1 MSPDWLA
8 RFPELLKLEP
18 ANLKTLRE
26 NAKVAAL
33 PAGTPLFR
41 GGDLSLNYLL
51 VLDGQVRV
59 QKVAESGRE
68 IVLYRVEPGQSCVLT
83 TACLLSDIPYGAEGV
98 AESDLTAV
106 VIPSASFHRLMAAS
120 EVFRRFVFAAYSTR
134 LSELLCLIEEVAFGR
149 IDKRLAGF
157 LVERCGDGAILRATH
172 QELAVELGTAREVIS
187 RQLKDFERRGWVEL
201 ARGSLTLKNRAA
213 LESLKEN

>member
-1 MSPDWLA
+1 MDWLEQ
-8 RFPELLKLEP
+8 FPGLKCLDPTSLKL
-18 ANLKTLRE
+18 LRDE
-26 NAKVAAL
+26 AKVASI
-33 PAGTPLFR
+33 PAGTVLFH
-41 GGDLSLNYLL
+41 GGDLGRNYLL

-98 AESDLTAV
+98 AESDIRAV
-106 VIPSASFHRLMAAS
+106 VLPSGIFHRLLAS
-120 EVFRRFVFAAYSTR
+120 SDIFRKFVFAAYSTR

-149 IDKRLAGF
+149 IDRRLASF
-157 LVERCGDGAILRATH
+157 LLDRGTASGGLKATH
-172 QELAVELGTAREVIS
+172 QDIAVELGTAREVVS

-201 ARGSLTLKNRAA
+201 SRGSLLVKNAAA
-213 LESLKEN
+213 LENLNS

>member
-1 MSPDWLA
+1 MSGDWLA
-8 RFPELLKLEP
+8 QFPDLLKLDP
-18 ANLKTLRE
+18 ASLKTLRDE
-26 NAKVAAL
+26 AKVASF

-41 GGDLSLNYLL
+41 GGDLSRNYLL

-98 AESDLTAV
+98 AESELKAV
-106 VIPSASFHRLMAAS
+106 VLPSGTFHRLTAS
-120 EVFRRFVFAAYSTR
+120 SEGFRRFVFAAYSTR

-157 LVERCGDGAILRATH
+157 LSERAGSQGEVKATH

-201 ARGSLTLKNRAA
+201 SRGSLLIRNRTA
-213 LESLKEN
+213 LENLSL